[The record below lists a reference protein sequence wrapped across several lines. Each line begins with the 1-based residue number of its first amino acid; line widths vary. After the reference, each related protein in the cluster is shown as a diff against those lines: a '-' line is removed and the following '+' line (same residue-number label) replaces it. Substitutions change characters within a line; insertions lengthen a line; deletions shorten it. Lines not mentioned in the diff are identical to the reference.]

1 MSMPQ
6 LILGSI
12 VSLLLPV
19 RVMAQESFPQ
29 VQLRGVVRVEW
40 KDSQGASVHDGFDVR
55 MARFGANIRVR
66 KHISIDLLADLS
78 GGERGQ
84 QAEMLDAFIAWRPE
98 QPAKLA
104 LQLGQMHLPIFYEV
118 RTPTPLLDTP
128 DPSQIATALFAGV
141 RGRGVQLVYTPS
153 ARYALQAGI
162 WSSLTIRDPQLT
174 TRGDR
179 AFLAAS
185 LRWRYQAARYALE
198 MGGFWGRRPGFQFR
212 DAQGNPVNVG
222 DSERR
227 AFYHEGGANLGR
239 TFFIRYILLWGR
251 DRIPTGGTTN
261 PRYLS
266 PTDLNS
272 QVIYAVYTLNKLNQL
287 VARWDS
293 FDPDEATAG
302 DRRQITGLF
311 YHHYLE
317 PTIRLTLGYEWVKE
331 EWNEVP
337 NDRFYAGVQVRF

>member
-1 MSMPQ
+1 MQ
-6 LILGSI
+6 RLILGSLVWTSVTI
-12 VSLLLPV
+12 GAA
-19 RVMAQESFPQ
+19 AQQTFPQ

-40 KDSQGASVHDGFDVR
+40 KDAQGASVHDGFDVR
-55 MARFGANIRVR
+55 MARLGAIVRVR
-66 KHISIDLLADLS
+66 KDISLDFLAELG

-104 LQLGQMHLPIFYEV
+104 LQLGQMRLPIFYEV

-128 DPSQIATALFAGV
+128 DPSQSAATLFAGL

-153 ARYALQAGI
+153 AHHTLQAGL

-179 AFLAAS
+179 AYLAAS
-185 LRWRYQAARYALE
+185 LRWRYQAARYGLE
-198 MGGFWGRRPGFQFR
+198 AGGFWGRRPGFQFR
-212 DAQGNPVNVG
+212 DAQGNLVSV
-222 DSERR
+222 DASDRQI
-227 AFYHEGGANLGR
+227 FYHEGEVHLSHP
-239 TFFIRYILLWGR
+239 FSIRYILLWGR
-251 DRIPTGGTTN
+251 DRIPAGGTTN
-261 PRYLS
+261 PRYLN

-272 QVIYAVYTLNKLNQL
+272 QVIYAVYRLNKRNQW

-293 FDPDEATAG
+293 FDPDEVTAG
-302 DRRQITGLF
+302 DRRQITCLF

-331 EWNEVP
+331 ERNEVP